1 MLGFLACFL
10 SPVLDIFPIILSNL
24 PWAIFPIV
32 PHIPTVITSLI
43 FPLSFLPT
51 LRLTPT
57 RFPVVSHFATVVTLP
72 IFTSP
77 GMMTSA
83 PVAFR

>member
-1 MLGFLACFL
+1 M
-10 SPVLDIFPIILSNL
+10 ILLNL
-24 PWAIFPIV
+24 PWAIFPKV
-32 PHIPTVITSLI
+32 PHIPAGITSFI
-43 FPLSFLPT
+43 FPLSFLSM